1 MTYPIV
7 REAVARQWYKT
18 WTEACLSESPPIRV
32 PHADPTVEQASRGNG
47 HDWPKIATDVMQKLE
62 DLLSKGDAI
71 FESEGAVVLH
81 QSLPDDPALRDP
93 DFWIWLAT
101 VPGRATI
108 LARYPHKEGELPD
121 DAGEEEDDQQTP
133 SKSPL
138 PNQKNFFGSS
148 AKETLFFRLWIR
160 AEMGRA
166 DGAEPWEYVRPGK
179 VDFWRSHVFRQLYAH
194 HRPFLHAF
202 VDFQFPSTADLGRTE
217 ARLNTSK
224 IRILARELS
233 LACANVVIETLDQA
247 QSAALIQRV
256 YEERVPKD

>member
-1 MTYPIV
+1 MSYPIV
-7 REAVARQWYKT
+7 KDTVARQWYKT
-18 WTEACLSESPPIRV
+18 WTERCLVQTPHQRV
-32 PHADPTVEQASRGNG
+32 HMDDPAVGTAPGGKE
-47 HDWPKIATDVMQKLE
+47 HDWLEIATKAIEVLNV
-62 DLLSKGDAI
+62 LLSKGDAT
-71 FESEGAVVLH
+71 FDSEGAVVLH
-81 QSLPDDPALRDP
+81 ETLPDDPALRDP
-93 DFWIWLAT
+93 EFWIWLAT

-108 LARYPHKEGELPD
+108 LARYPQK
-121 DAGEEEDDQQTP
+121 AGKPSTEEDTDDEPT

-138 PNQKNFFGSS
+138 PNKNNFFGSA

-160 AEMGRA
+160 AEMGMA
-166 DGAEPWEYVRPGK
+166 LAVSPWEFVRPGK

-202 VDFQFPSTADLGRTE
+202 VDFQFPSPLDPDRHK

-247 QSAALIQRV
+247 QCAALIHRV